1 MNKDLIRITKDLS
14 FREMETKKP
23 EEVYKIQVTDW
34 IIEPSKYLA
43 SLKAKDTNH
52 GMALLAIQLMFFEP
66 HGQFLSGKNSDKQV
80 EKIFSLA
87 FNRFIDFMKNRNT
100 IEIVENVDIS
110 KLFYKFARCGL
121 FHSSILGTE
130 ILISA
135 VPIENKVFY
144 KNPIIKGWL
153 VDPWIMLNEL
163 EIYLDTYLSELKV
176 DSQLLQNFNIT
187 YKRLFESYLYTIK
200 QNK

>member
-66 HGQFLSGKNSDKQV
+66 HGQFLSGKNSDKQAK
-80 EKIFSLA
+80 KIFSLA
-87 FNRFIDFMKNRNT
+87 FNRFIDFMKNRDT

-110 KLFYKFARCGL
+110 ELFL
-121 FHSSILGTE
+121 
-130 ILISA
+130 
-135 VPIENKVFY
+135 
-144 KNPIIKGWL
+144 
-153 VDPWIMLNEL
+153 
-163 EIYLDTYLSELKV
+163 
-176 DSQLLQNFNIT
+176 
-187 YKRLFESYLYTIK
+187 
-200 QNK
+200 

>member
-1 MNKDLIRITKDLS
+1 M
-14 FREMETKKP
+14 
-23 EEVYKIQVTDW
+23 W
-34 IIEPSKYLA
+34 IYQ
-43 SLKAKDTNH
+43 N
-52 GMALLAIQLMFFEP
+52 F
-66 HGQFLSGKNSDKQV
+66 
-80 EKIFSLA
+80 
-87 FNRFIDFMKNRNT
+87 
-100 IEIVENVDIS
+100 
-110 KLFYKFARCGL
+110 FYKFARCGL

-163 EIYLDTYLSELKV
+163 EIYLNTYLSELKV